1 MSYKAGTMTAEAQD
15 ILRPSANPPGHARMA
30 WSHDSANFS
39 PERRLILC
47 CAATALD
54 DERLNRIKALLETE
68 LDWGRL
74 LKEAEGHGVIPLLY
88 SNLGANFPG
97 AVPEPFI
104 SALRDYFRKN
114 LISNLLLT
122 GEMCGILDLLE
133 SHGIPAIPFKGP
145 TLAIAAYGD
154 IAMREFR
161 DIDLL
166 VHREDVLKARA
177 LLITRGYAPD
187 QELNRAQ
194 EIACLKSE
202 SEYGFKGRCYLELQW
217 DIVPRNHSFKL
228 NDEELWRHTDYM
240 DIEGYRVASL
250 CSEDLL
256 LLLCAHGSKQSWG
269 RLSFVCDVSELIR
282 ARTDMDWGRLFERA
296 RGLGGERMLVT
307 GLFLANRLLGAH
319 LPEAALERINA
330 DQTARALGGRAVE
343 QLFSKTITP
352 HDALKN
358 PLFFIKA
365 RERPLDKARCYFRMA
380 FSPTVNDLRF
390 LSLPAPLF
398 FLYYPLRAV
407 RLLTKYLLRQKPRIR
422 NSPLPDV
429 G

>member
-1 MSYKAGTMTAEAQD
+1 MSYKAGTMTAVGQD
-15 ILRPSANPPGHARMA
+15 TLRPEAIHPCHAHMA
-30 WSHDSANFS
+30 GPHLSSDFS

-54 DERLNRIKALLETE
+54 HERLNSIKALLETE
-68 LDWGRL
+68 IDWGCL
-74 LKEAEGHGVIPLLY
+74 LKEAERHGVIPLLY
-88 SNLGANFPG
+88 SNLDANFPG
-97 AVPEPFI
+97 AVPEPFM

-133 SHGIPAIPFKGP
+133 SHGVSAIPFKGP
-145 TLAIAAYGD
+145 TLAVLAYGD

-166 VHREDVLKARA
+166 VRREDVLKARA

-194 EIACLKSE
+194 EVACLKSE

-228 NDEELWRHTDYM
+228 NDEELWRHTDHVN
-240 DIEGYRVASL
+240 IEGYRVASL

-269 RLSFVCDVSELIR
+269 RLSLVCDVSELIR
-282 ARTDMDWGRLFERA
+282 ARTDMDWDRLFERA
-296 RGLGGERMLVT
+296 RGLGGERMLAT
-307 GLFLANRLLGAH
+307 GLSLANRLLGAR

-330 DQTARALGGRAVE
+330 DQTAQALCERAVE
-343 QLFSKTITP
+343 QLFGKTIAS
-352 HDALKN
+352 HNAMKN
-358 PLFFIKA
+358 LLFFIKA
-365 RERPLDKARCYFRMA
+365 RERLRDKALCYYRMA

-407 RLLTKYLLRQKPRIR
+407 RLLTKYVLRQGLRIR
-422 NSPLPDV
+422 SSPLPDA